1 MNPNQHAFR
10 KYRSCLSQL
19 LEHFDELIETISSD
33 KNCDVL
39 YLDFAKAFDVVNHD
53 ILMKKLRNFGI
64 TGKIGYWIHN
74 FLTNRHQTVTVNKSK
89 SKTESVRSGVPQG
102 SVLGPILFIIFIS
115 DIDEYIENSQLSVFA
130 DDTKIKKNIS
140 TANDSEGLQ
149 SDLKSVYHWG
159 TTNSMAFNDLK
170 FKSMKYGRNQNLMNG
185 IYTSPAGNEIPDDE
199 HVKDLGIIMSN
210 DLRFTKH
217 IDKVTARC
225 RSLIAWTL
233 RTFNTRNKV
242 VMLTLL
248 KSLILPRIDYCSQ
261 LYSPFLQQEWNKLE
275 SIQRR
280 FTSHIEGMKDRD
292 SKL

>member
-1 MNPNQHAFR
+1 MM
-10 KYRSCLSQL
+10 YS
-19 LEHFDELIETISSD
+19 
-33 KNCDVL
+33 V
-39 YLDFAKAFDVVNHD
+39 
-53 ILMKKLRNFGI
+53 
-64 TGKIGYWIHN
+64 KI
-74 FLTNRHQTVTVNKSK
+74 
-89 SKTESVRSGVPQG
+89 
-102 SVLGPILFIIFIS
+102 
-115 DIDEYIENSQLSVFA
+115 YI
-130 DDTKIKKNIS
+130 
-140 TANDSEGLQ
+140 
-149 SDLKSVYHWG
+149 
-159 TTNSMAFNDLK
+159 
-170 FKSMKYGRNQNLMNG
+170 
-185 IYTSPAGNEIPDDE
+185 SPAGNEIPDDE

-292 SKL
+292 YWSRLQTLRLYSIQRRCERYSIIYTWKILNKLAPNLKSTPITTHISERRGLYCHVPKVKTKCPAAINTIREGSFTVRGPRLYNSLPRDLRNLQGVSVEVFKRALDKSLSQLPDMPAVPGYAGRRSTPSNSLVHVIPAHRRDLVTDGGRTRRP